1 MKAMESEHPITGLC
15 EAFGVSRSGYH
26 RWRDAAP
33 SARADEDARIS
44 EVLREAHGRSRQ
56 TYGRPRLAREL
67 RAKGMRH
74 SERRIARLMQR
85 AGLRGVQ
92 RGRFKPCTTDSAH
105 GREPAPNWLGKMP
118 MPSLPNQIWVADI
131 TYVWTGEGWLYVAG
145 VLDLCSRRILGLAGA
160 EHLETSLPE
169 AALAQAIARSGTAA
183 GLLHHSDRG
192 VQYAS
197 ERYTALL
204 GKNGITPSMSR
215 RANCYDNAHM
225 ESFRGTLKAELV
237 SRHRFATRRDAWL
250 AILDYVETF
259 YNRVRLHSALGYQS
273 PVDYQ
278 NNLN

>member
-1 MKAMESEHPITGLC
+1 MH
-15 EAFGVSRSGYH
+15 H
-26 RWRDAAP
+26 RQRPRPRARAELAGQNADALRAEPNLGGRHLPAP
-33 SARADEDARIS
+33 SGAA
-44 EVLREAHGRSRQ
+44 
-56 TYGRPRLAREL
+56 L
-67 RAKGMRH
+67 RAKAPPFGYL
-74 SERRIARLMQR
+74 APL
-85 AGLRGVQ
+85 
-92 RGRFKPCTTDSAH
+92 DS
-105 GREPAPNWLGKMP
+105 
-118 MPSLPNQIWVADI
+118 
-131 TYVWTGEGWLYVAG
+131 YVWTDEGWLYVAG
-145 VLDLCSRRILGLAGA
+145 VPDLCSRRIVGLAGA

-197 ERYTALL
+197 ERHTALL

-225 ESFRGTLKAELV
+225 ESFWGTLKAELL
-237 SRHRFATRRDAWL
+237 SRHRFATRREAWL

-259 YNRVRLHSALGYQS
+259 YNRVRLHSALDYQS